1 MALLFHKELL
11 EHILVVSELWFSA
24 SIVLSWL
31 LLVRWLWLDC
41 AAAGT
46 CVVGG
51 AALPSVLGQ
60 DTPALT
66 TEQCFGCFF
75 KHKEGYQ
82 IFLLARLNCQKN
94 HPMT

>member
-1 MALLFHKELL
+1 MVLLFHKELL

-41 AAAGT
+41 AAAGM
-46 CVVGG
+46 CVSGCMGTMVGG

-66 TEQCFGCFF
+66 TEQCFWCFF
-75 KHKEGYQ
+75 
-82 IFLLARLNCQKN
+82 FF
-94 HPMT
+94 